1 MKNRLFTTLILLIG
15 LLALTLNGCTFSLLD
30 IPGLSPA
37 TPTSPYPPT
46 PIPSLQ
52 PVAEITFRVALPLPL
67 LPGETLLL
75 SVVDEV
81 TGLSLNPSNYPMTAE
96 DALHYSV
103 TIPFTPGSV
112 VKYRYVR
119 QATLPILEDDS
130 ADQLVRYRM
139 YYVTGPGLVEDVVA
153 GWSDAPFAGPTGRLS
168 GQVVDAAT
176 GAAIP
181 NILIAAGGQQTLTDS
196 SGAFYIEGLPPGT
209 HNLVA
214 YALDGSYMTF
224 QQGARIETGRRTP
237 VTISLTAAPMV
248 NVIFTVIMPHE
259 TAPVTAPVRLAGNLL
274 QLGNTFGDLRG
285 GMNTV
290 ASRMPVLSPLPDGRY
305 TITLALP
312 AGADIRYK
320 YTLGDGFWNAEH
332 RNNGSFVVRQLI
344 VPQGQTTLLVEDAIE
359 TWRAGN
365 SAPILFDVSVPANTP
380 VGDIVSIQFNPYGWT
395 EPIPMWPMGNNRWR
409 YQLFS
414 PLNMLGTFEYR
425 YCRNDQ
431 CGVAD
436 DLQTSAGRHGRPVS
450 TALIAQNL
458 QDSISAWNWL
468 PANPNGQLVGVS
480 VTPRSPDFWTGVEI
494 QPGYDPTYQ
503 PWTSLAMQNIQSIG
517 ANWVV
522 LTPSWTVERSLP
534 FVFSPVPGSDPLWAD
549 LLDSV
554 GRARATGLNVALF
567 PQPNLPVTASDW
579 WQATRRDADWWETW
593 FNRYQAFVFYHA
605 DLASRTGAQAL
616 ILGGDWI
623 APALPGGRLA
633 DGQPSG
639 APDDAATRWRNLITE
654 TRRHFGGAIYW
665 AVSYPNGLETLPD
678 FVSEVDGIYLLWY
691 APLGDSTLV
700 ADMQVEAGRL
710 MDRDLLPLQMAL
722 RKPIVIA
729 AAVPSADGAAQAS
742 LSEQVLFQP
751 GTSGARVNLQLQVD
765 VYQALLEAVDD
776 RPWIAGFVSRGYYLP
791 AILQDASASI
801 HGKPAAD
808 LLWYWYPR
816 LRGVAP

>member
-1 MKNRLFTTLILLIG
+1 MRNRPLKTVLLLFS
-15 LLALTLNGCTFSLLD
+15 LLALALNGCTFSLVD

-52 PVAEITFRVALPLPL
+52 PVAEITFRVTLPLPL

-81 TGLSLNPSNYPMTAE
+81 TGLSLNPANYPMVAQ
-96 DALHYSV
+96 DAVHYSV
-103 TIPFTPGSV
+103 SIPFVPGSV

-119 QATLPILEDDS
+119 QSTLPILEDDS
-130 ADQLVRYRM
+130 ADRPVRYRL
-139 YYVTGPGLVEDVVA
+139 YYVTGPATVEDVVA
-153 GWSDAPFAGPTGRLS
+153 GWSDAPFAGPTGRLL

-196 SGAFYIEGLPPGT
+196 NGAFFIEGLPPGT

-214 YALDGSYMTF
+214 YALDGAYATF
-224 QQGARIETGRRTP
+224 QQGARIEADRRTP
-237 VTISLTAAPMV
+237 VALSLNAVPMV
-248 NVIFTVIMPHE
+248 NVIFTVIMPRE

-274 QLGNTFGDLRG
+274 QLGNTFGDLNG
-285 GMNTV
+285 GMSTV

-305 TITLALP
+305 TLTLSLP

-332 RNNGSFVVRQLI
+332 RNDGGFVVRQLI
-344 VPQGQTTLLVEDAIE
+344 VPQGQPTVIVEDTIE

-365 SAPILFDVSVPANTP
+365 SAPILFDVTVPANTP
-380 VGDIVSIQFNPYGWT
+380 VGDVISIQFNPYGWT

-414 PLNMLGTFEYR
+414 PLNMVGMFEYR

-436 DLQTSAGRHGRPVS
+436 DLQTSAGRHGRLAS
-450 TALIAQNL
+450 TSLIAQNL
-458 QDSISAWNWL
+458 QDTVSAWNWL
-468 PANPNGQLVGVS
+468 AGGPTGQLVGVP
-480 VTPRSPDFWTGVEI
+480 VTARSPGFWTGVEI

-503 PWTSLAMQNIQSIG
+503 PWTTLAMQNIQGIG

-522 LTPSWTVERSLP
+522 LTPSWSVSRTSP
-534 FVFSPVPGSDPLWAD
+534 FVFSPVPGNDPLWAD

-554 GRARATGLNVALF
+554 WRARATNLNVALF
-567 PQPNLPVTASDW
+567 PLPNLPDAASVW
-579 WQATRRDADWWETW
+579 WSAAPRDAAWWETW
-593 FNRYQAFVFYHA
+593 FNRYQAFILYHA
-605 DLASRTGAQAL
+605 DLASRSGAQTL

-623 APALPGGRLA
+623 APALPGGLLA
-633 DGQPSG
+633 DGSPSG
-639 APDDAATRWRNLITE
+639 VPADAETRWRNLITE
-654 TRRHFGGAIYW
+654 TRRHFGGSLYW
-665 AVSYPNGLETLPD
+665 AVTYPAGLTNLPS
-678 FVSEVDGIYLLWY
+678 FVSEMDGLYVLWY
-691 APLGDSTLV
+691 APLGDSTAVL
-700 ADMQVEAGRL
+700 DMQTEAGRR
-710 MDRDLLPLQMAL
+710 MDNDLLPLQTAL
-722 RKPIVIA
+722 QKPIVLAMII
-729 AAVPSADGAAQAS
+729 PSADGAAQAS
-742 LSEQVLFQP
+742 LSPEVVFQP
-751 GTSGARVNLQLQVD
+751 GAGGARVNLQLQVD
-765 VYQALLEAVDD
+765 IYQAMLGAVDA

-791 AILQDASASI
+791 AVLQDASASI

-816 LRGVAP
+816 FQGAVR